1 MSTAIAAIGFSD
13 YARWGSLRSTH
24 PTIVSVME
32 TNQTRDPS
40 SMRGAIVT
48 GASRGIGRAIALELS
63 RLGFAVV
70 VNYVH
75 RADAAQK
82 VVEEIQL
89 AGGMAL
95 PVGGDVSRAKDRR
108 KLIDAALDR
117 FNRLDLL
124 VNNAGIASPGR
135 RDLLETDEESFHAV
149 FATNLEGPFFLAQA
163 AAREM
168 IRQIRSGVI
177 PAGKII
183 NISSISAYAVSTNRG
198 DYCMA
203 KAAMSMMT
211 GLFAQRLADEKIG
224 VYEICPGVI
233 ASDMTAPVRD
243 KYDRM
248 IADGAWPIRRWGTPE
263 DVARAVAAVALDYFP
278 FSTGMRL
285 DVDGGFHIRTL

>member
-1 MSTAIAAIGFSD
+1 
-13 YARWGSLRSTH
+13 
-24 PTIVSVME
+24 
-32 TNQTRDPS
+32 
-40 SMRGAIVT
+40 MRGAIVT

-63 RLGFAVV
+63 RLGFAVA
-70 VNYVH
+70 VNYVR

-89 AGGMAL
+89 AGGMAI
-95 PVGGDVSRAKDRR
+95 PIGGDVGLAKDRR
-108 KLIDAALDR
+108 KLIELALDR

-135 RDLLETDEESFHAV
+135 KDLLETDEESFRVV

-168 IRQIRSGVI
+168 VRQIRSGAI

-183 NISSISAYAVSTNRG
+183 NISSISAYAVSTDRG

-211 GLFAQRLADEKIG
+211 QLFAQRLADEKIG

-248 IADGAWPIRRWGTPE
+248 VADGAWPIRRWGKPD